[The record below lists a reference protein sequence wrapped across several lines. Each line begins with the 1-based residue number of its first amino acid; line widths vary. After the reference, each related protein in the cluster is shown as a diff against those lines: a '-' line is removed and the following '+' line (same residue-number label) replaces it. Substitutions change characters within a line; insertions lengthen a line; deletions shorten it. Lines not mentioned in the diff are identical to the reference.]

1 MWSLQN
7 MQETIHH
14 TGVIER
20 IDRDKVY
27 VKIMQQSAC
36 AGCHAKS
43 MCNASESKDRIIEI
57 EGSFDSFQVNEEV
70 DLQGRSS
77 LGYLAIL
84 YAFGLPLLLLFVVI
98 IICLG
103 MNRSETVSALAGL
116 AVLPVYYSV
125 LYFFRDKLKKK
136 FVFAMKKLN

>member
-1 MWSLQN
+1 
-7 MQETIHH
+7 MQDTIHH
-14 TGVIER
+14 TGIIER

-57 EGSFDSFQVNEEV
+57 EGSFDSFQVNEKV
-70 DLQGRSS
+70 DLQGRSA

-98 IICLG
+98 IICLE
-103 MNRSETVSALAGL
+103 MNRSEVISALAGL
-116 AVLPVYYSV
+116 IALSVYYSV
-125 LYFFRDKLKKK
+125 LYFFKDKLKNK